1 MRWLMFVLLTSCGG
15 EIAREADAS
24 RSDGGPV
31 EPTRDGGAVEP
42 SLDAAV
48 VEDARAVDAAA
59 IDVATARDAATLD
72 VARDANVTDVEAFP
86 PPPNSLDPGD
96 GTRATGGTIVYDA
109 RSGNTPGNQTGCR
122 PGAFP
127 NQWTVMID
135 SFGGGFGLSR
145 PLVMVSFPLDLLTR
159 SREFDVRPAPSSM
172 SWAGLNQASILFT
185 LTGEP
190 IQFGGGGRVWARIVD
205 RVMEVRFERVPLV
218 DASQRPTGHVLSVA
232 YRCWDRLP

>member
-1 MRWLMFVLLTSCGG
+1 MRWLVFVMLMSCGG
-15 EIAREADAS
+15 ELARETDAS
-24 RSDGGPV
+24 RADSAGDDAS
-31 EPTRDGGAVEP
+31 RDGARMEDVVGSDAREVDATVAA
-42 SLDAAV
+42 DAAS
-48 VEDARAVDAAA
+48 
-59 IDVATARDAATLD
+59 RDAATD
-72 VARDANVTDVEAFP
+72 ARAADVEAFP
-86 PPPNSLDPGD
+86 PPPNSHDPGD

-127 NQWTVMID
+127 NQWIVVVD

-145 PLVMVSFPLDLLTR
+145 PLVMISFPLDLLTR
-159 SREFDVRPAPSSM
+159 SREFDVRPAPTAM
-172 SWAGLNQASILFT
+172 SWAALDQASILFT

-218 DASQRPTGHVLSVA
+218 DSSQRPTGHVLSVA